1 MQGTLLVGGSRVRAS
16 KVRRAVVNYVFISSF
31 KARDIVRVLSDN
43 GPGRSS
49 QCSFCAACFDQ
60 G

>member
-43 GPGRSS
+43 GPGRCTV
-49 QCSFCAACFDQ
+49 QFLCRMF
-60 G
+60 